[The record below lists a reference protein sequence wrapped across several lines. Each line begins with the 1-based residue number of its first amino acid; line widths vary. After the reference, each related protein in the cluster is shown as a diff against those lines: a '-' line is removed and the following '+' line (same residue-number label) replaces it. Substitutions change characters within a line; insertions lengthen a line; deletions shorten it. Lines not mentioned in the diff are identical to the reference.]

1 MKNQG
6 RREQIFEVCSHLY
19 NSGIKERHKFTYSL
33 MYDTCE
39 SLGYPRG
46 NQKVLAKYR
55 DEWLDLYLKD
65 NEQKTT
71 SHEPDKVFL
80 QSSLEALLN
89 EHKQKIEQALK
100 EEYIAKFDKLI
111 AEKDELVS
119 TIDLKDAELIE
130 VREHLKLVEDKFDIQ
145 QTLLGG
151 INAQMASVYGEKADA
166 LSERNVARQ
175 SLIDAKEAY
184 QVEKQTLLNKH
195 EEVLALHKEQ
205 IESLK
210 QQLHAQK
217 ESHQQNVAELLKNHE
232 LQQQALQKH
241 SEKLEQNALQVKDD
255 YNTLQKECARQEMT
269 INLLERERGEFYR
282 EFNVMRKQFEQM
294 PKLQSLI
301 KGQETLIDL
310 VKKITDKEGKSKTSQ
325 K

>member
-19 NSGIKERHKFTYSL
+19 NKGIKERHKFTYSL

-65 NEQKTT
+65 NEQQTT
-71 SHEPDKVFL
+71 THEPDKVFL

-119 TIDLKDAELIE
+119 TIDLKDAELVE

-195 EEVLALHKEQ
+195 EEVLALHTEQ
-205 IESLK
+205 IELLK
-210 QQLHAQK
+210 QQLHEQK
-217 ESHQQNVAELLKNHE
+217 ESHQQNVSELLQNHE
-232 LQQQALQKH
+232 LQQQALQKR
-241 SEKLEQNALQVKDD
+241 SEKLEQDALQVKAD
-255 YNTLQKECARQEMT
+255 YNALQKEYARQEIT

-282 EFNVMRKQFEQM
+282 EFHVMRKQFEQM
-294 PKLQSLI
+294 PKYQSLSE
-301 KGQETLIDL
+301 GQEELMEL
-310 VKKITDKEGKSKTSQ
+310 VKAIKKQSSSLKSNK